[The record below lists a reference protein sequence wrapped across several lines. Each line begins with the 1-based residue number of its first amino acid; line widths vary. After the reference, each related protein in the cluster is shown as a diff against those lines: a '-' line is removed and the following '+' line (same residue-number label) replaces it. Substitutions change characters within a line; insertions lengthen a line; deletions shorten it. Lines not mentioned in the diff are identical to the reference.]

1 MTTPKALPPG
11 TNHHAETKRVAAQ
24 VDGMANDAIDANAG
38 PRPAGPKKIMTAELQ
53 TKTIHR
59 VQAK

>member
-11 TNHHAETKRVAAQ
+11 TNHHAVTKHVAHQIQSAAD
-24 VDGMANDAIDANAG
+24 VAIEANAG
-38 PRPAGPKKIMTAELQ
+38 PRPAGPKRVMNAELPM
-53 TKTIHR
+53 KTIHR